1 MPTEFHQVQ
10 SNSHRGRQVEYLERD
25 TQRNSE
31 GDEEE
36 TIVSR
41 TTVKAIVIQATDIQA
56 STTVPELNDTM
67 VGELPDNSYIL
78 TVEDLNIS
86 KEDGFEWDGE
96 VADVHRIIDRQGDQS
111 QNKGKVVIVTR

>member
-1 MPTEFHQVQ
+1 MPTEFHQIQ

-41 TTVKAIVIQATDIQA
+41 TEIKAIVIQVTDLQA

-78 TVEDLNIS
+78 TVEDLALS
-86 KEDGFEWDGE
+86 KEDAFEWDGQ
-96 VADVHRIIDRQGDQS
+96 VAELSLIHI
-111 QNKGKVVIVTR
+111 